1 MKKNLVLLLISC
13 SVINYLFAQAPKSYT
28 SSEILLQLKKLNTV
42 GSVLYI
48 AAHPDDENTRLIT
61 YLANEKCLRTGY
73 LSLTR
78 GDGGQNLIG
87 SEQGIELGM
96 IRTQELLAAR
106 RIDGGEQFFTRAYDF
121 GYSKNPEETFTKWNH
136 DSILSD
142 VVWVIRNFRPDIIIT
157 RFATDGSGGHGHH
170 TASAILAEEAFDAA
184 ADPTRFPEQL
194 QYVSVWQTRRMFYNS
209 AARFFNPAAD
219 LSKLIKLDV
228 GGYNPLLGKS
238 YGEIAAESRSMHK
251 SQGFGSA
258 KQRGESF
265 EYFKPIKG
273 DTTGLKDIFEGID
286 FTWKRLKKKD
296 PKLDNEYLYNINW
309 LQTNI
314 PELIDTYKKG
324 NIDSI
329 YISCLDLSLSID
341 RFFTSQ
347 RNLVISKPEK
357 EITYLDYLRKPA
369 EFTPYYYLVKLKD
382 EIIQHVLGVHVELTS
397 DRYYV
402 SNQSPLPLTLT
413 GILRANLTYSGP
425 VLFWSIGD
433 INKDKETD
441 RYKYLENN
449 KVAIIKDTVDLQA
462 KHIAEFYRLLEFETD
477 TCYYWEKLNSEPYWL
492 KNSIKQDRFNYNFY
506 NPPNDGLNYQA
517 TLDMVMEYPNTY
529 IKLRPQYK
537 WVDPEKGELY
547 RPVVIT
553 TPVMLNL
560 TQKSFVFTDEKPK
573 EIKVIVKAGKD
584 NIQTKATAKL
594 PQGWTMEPA
603 FANINLP
610 KKGDEQIVSFFIKPS
625 NNSTIETIQ
634 FTAEIDGVEYTKGI
648 KEIKYDHIP
657 VQTWFPEAEAKL
669 VKVEVKKTFNSVGY
683 IQGAGDEIPASLEQ
697 MGYKVFLITDEQL
710 QNGNLNEFPAIVL
723 GVRAFNT
730 NEKLQQYKQ
739 RVFDYVKNGGNLIVQ
754 YNTNSFAGP
763 LKEQISPVPFKLSRD
778 RVTIEEA
785 PVGFLL
791 PEHPVLN
798 FPNKITNADFD
809 GWIQERGIYFASEID
824 SSFQCP
830 LSMNDPGE
838 KPNKGSLIIA
848 KYGKGNYIYTGLA
861 FFRELPAGVPG
872 AYRLFA
878 NILSLKNGK

>member
-1 MKKNLVLLLISC
+1 MKKISLFILSICVTVLV
-13 SVINYLFAQAPKSYT
+13 NAQAPKSYT

-48 AAHPDDENTRLIT
+48 AAHPDDENTRLIA

-121 GYSKNPEETFTKWNH
+121 GFSKNPEETFTKWSH

-142 VVWVIRNFRPDIIIT
+142 MVWVIRNFRPDIIIT

-184 ADPTRFPEQL
+184 ADPTRFPAQL
-194 QYVSVWQTRRMFYNS
+194 QYVSVWKTRRMFWNVS
-209 AARFFNPAAD
+209 TRFANPNAD
-219 LSKLIKLDV
+219 MSPYMKLDV

-258 KQRGESF
+258 KQRGESLEF
-265 EYFKPIKG
+265 FKPLKG

-286 FTWKRLKKKD
+286 FTWKRVKGGEKIGKQISNIM
-296 PKLDNEYLYNINW
+296 KSYNAS
-309 LQTNI
+309 Q
-314 PELIDTYKKG
+314 PDLISKQL
-324 NIDSI
+324 IQI
-329 YISCLDLSLSID
+329 YNSID
-341 RFFTSQ
+341 
-347 RNLVISKPEK
+347 EK
-357 EITYLDYLRKPA
+357 ENAYQSDLLGRIILNCNGYFRESIADKPNYSINEKTKIADGTIIRVPNSLLKGYVFNVFNRDTTIFLSNKISHLYWTENKLQNNMFVLNDKNNLLRNNVSQ
-369 EFTPYYYLVKLKD
+369 PYIVSGYDFMPNSKGVKMIDQL
-382 EIIQHVLGVHVELTS
+382 
-397 DRYYV
+397 
-402 SNQSPLPLTLT
+402 
-413 GILRANLTYSGP
+413 
-425 VLFWSIGD
+425 
-433 INKDKETD
+433 
-441 RYKYLENN
+441 
-449 KVAIIKDTVDLQA
+449 
-462 KHIAEFYRLLEFETD
+462 
-477 TCYYWEKLNSEPYWL
+477 
-492 KNSIKQDRFNYNFY
+492 
-506 NPPNDGLNYQA
+506 
-517 TLDMVMEYPNTY
+517 
-529 IKLRPQYK
+529 QYK

-547 RPVVIT
+547 RPLVIT
-553 TPVMLNL
+553 PPVMLNL

-573 EIKVIVKAGKD
+573 EIQVIVKAGKD
-584 NIQTKATAKL
+584 NIQAKVKANL

-610 KKGDEQIVSFFIKPS
+610 RKGDEQIATFSIKPPVTLS
-625 NNSTIETIQ
+625 VAEGSTIN
-634 FTAEIDGVEYTKGI
+634 FTAEIAGISYTKGI

-669 VKVEVKKTFNSVGY
+669 VKVDVKKTFNTVGY
-683 IQGAGDEIPASLEQ
+683 IQGAGDAVPASLEQ
-697 MGYKVFLITDEQL
+697 MGYKVVMITDEQL

-739 RVFDYVKNGGNLIVQ
+739 RVFDYVKEGGNLIVQ
-754 YNTNSFAGP
+754 YNTNSFFGP
-763 LKEQISPVPFKLSRD
+763 LKDQISPVSFKLSRD

-785 PVGFLL
+785 PVMFLL

-798 FPNKITNADFD
+798 FPNKITNTDFD
-809 GWIQERGIYFASEID
+809 GWIQERGIYFGTDMD

-848 KYGKGNYIYTGLA
+848 KYGKGNYVYTGLA
-861 FFRELPAGVPG
+861 FFRELPAGVAG
-872 AYRLFA
+872 SYRLFA
-878 NILSLKNGK
+878 NILSLQTDKKSK